1 MSVVA
6 ARGFVA
12 GGVACGIKG
21 GEALDLAVVA
31 AGRVVPAAGVFTT
44 STTAA
49 PPVLVSRDHLT
60 DGSARVVVLNSGCA
74 NAGTGARRL
83 DGLQPVRAGA
93 PRRERA
99 RRRDLRLPAGGQG
112 TRAGGGVVGRHGL

>member
-49 PPVLVSRDHLT
+49 RPFSFR
-60 DGSARVVVLNSGCA
+60 
-74 NAGTGARRL
+74 GTILRM
-83 DGLQPVRAGA
+83 GLLG
-93 PRRERA
+93 
-99 RRRDLRLPAGGQG
+99 
-112 TRAGGGVVGRHGL
+112 